1 MSEAQEIA
9 LLKRLAAGD
18 REAFALLYEQYSG
31 VSYSFVLS
39 LVKDSSDAKDIV
51 HDVFV
56 KLWLRRASLSAVLSF
71 NRYLYGMLRNAVYDH
86 FNSIEVN
93 RRFLAEVS
101 RYADDYTDVTR
112 SAISA
117 NELQMVIFEA
127 VSRMPKKRSEVFR
140 MSRYQN
146 VENKEIARRLGIDI
160 RTVENHITAALSDI
174 RLRIAEVYA

>member
-1 MSEAQEIA
+1 M
-9 LLKRLAAGD
+9 LRRLAAGD

-31 VSYSFVLS
+31 ISYSFVLS
-39 LVKDSSDAKDIV
+39 LLKESSDARDIV

-56 KLWLRRASLSAVLSF
+56 KIWLKRASLSNVLSF
-71 NRYLYGMLRNAVYDH
+71 NRYLYRMLRNAVYDH
-86 FNSIEVN
+86 FNSMEVN
-93 RRFLAEVS
+93 RRFLAEIS
-101 RYADDYTDVTR
+101 NYADDYSDITR
-112 SAISA
+112 ASISA

-140 MSRYQN
+140 MSRYQH

-174 RLRIAEVYA
+174 RIRIAEVYA